1 MPYDTYTI
9 EELRCDSNKGMTLI
23 PAFDVVV
30 SRNKT
35 VIDLGTLTD
44 EYEPEIT
51 IHTTAA
57 DKATGEKSIV
67 AGKSVTIVDTVT
79 LDGLKKGTNDCLALP
94 NGRPCEN
101 RIIEKEFSLLKQKA
115 GLPNVVFHS
124 LRHSSTTYKLKL
136 NHGDLKVTQGD
147 TGHAEIDMITK
158 VYAHIL
164 DEDRKI
170 NAQKFESAFYANP
183 DLRKVTPPQEQPQ
196 AQTIDLAALI
206 EQLQKSP
213 ELANTLA
220 ALIAGQKAV

>member
-79 LDGLKKGTNDCLALP
+79 LDGLKKVQMTAYRDF
-94 NGRPCEN
+94 GR
-101 RIIEKEFSLLKQKA
+101 KQKRE
-115 GLPNVVFHS
+115 VS
-124 LRHSSTTYKLKL
+124 LEYLISETPLKPFTT
-136 NHGDLKVTQGD
+136 D
-147 TGHAEIDMITK
+147 T
-158 VYAHIL
+158 Y
-164 DEDRKI
+164 
-170 NAQKFESAFYANP
+170 FEQYN
-183 DLRKVTPPQEQPQ
+183 QP
-196 AQTIDLAALI
+196 TFF
-206 EQLQKSP
+206 
-213 ELANTLA
+213 
-220 ALIAGQKAV
+220 AVKGKRLLSQVSG

>member
-57 DKATGEKSIV
+57 V

-79 LDGLKKGTNDCLALP
+79 LDGLKKGTNDCL
-94 NGRPCEN
+94 
-101 RIIEKEFSLLKQKA
+101 S
-115 GLPNVVFHS
+115 
-124 LRHSSTTYKLKL
+124 
-136 NHGDLKVTQGD
+136 
-147 TGHAEIDMITK
+147 
-158 VYAHIL
+158 
-164 DEDRKI
+164 
-170 NAQKFESAFYANP
+170 
-183 DLRKVTPPQEQPQ
+183 
-196 AQTIDLAALI
+196 
-206 EQLQKSP
+206 
-213 ELANTLA
+213 
-220 ALIAGQKAV
+220 

>member
-57 DKATGEKSIV
+57 DKATIV

-79 LDGLKKGTNDCLALP
+79 LDGLKKGTNDCL
-94 NGRPCEN
+94 
-101 RIIEKEFSLLKQKA
+101 S
-115 GLPNVVFHS
+115 
-124 LRHSSTTYKLKL
+124 
-136 NHGDLKVTQGD
+136 
-147 TGHAEIDMITK
+147 
-158 VYAHIL
+158 
-164 DEDRKI
+164 
-170 NAQKFESAFYANP
+170 
-183 DLRKVTPPQEQPQ
+183 
-196 AQTIDLAALI
+196 
-206 EQLQKSP
+206 
-213 ELANTLA
+213 
-220 ALIAGQKAV
+220 